1 MLCDDLSSNHWDFA
15 MAFRTLSAGNVLR
28 GAAVALTF
36 SLAATTAHTDNLS
49 PLTKLAGQWAGNGTI
64 DLANGAREAIKCRAS
79 YDVLEE
85 KNNVQLSIR
94 CASDSYNFDMHASAT
109 LASNAI
115 TGSWNEV
122 SRNVAGKISG
132 TATGDRIDV
141 QADSSAFSAG
151 LTLTTHGNKQSVVIK
166 SKEANAAVKGA
177 TISLQ
182 RS

>member
-1 MLCDDLSSNHWDFA
+1 
-15 MAFRTLSAGNVLR
+15 MALRTLSACNALR
-28 GAAVALTF
+28 GAVVVLAV
-36 SLAATTAHTDNLS
+36 SLAATIAHTDTLS
-49 PLTKLAGQWAGNGTI
+49 PFTKLAGQWAGNGTI
-64 DLANGAREAIKCRAS
+64 ELAGGAREVIKCRAS

-115 TGSWNEV
+115 SGSWNEV
-122 SRNVAGKISG
+122 SRNVSGKISG
-132 TATGDRIDV
+132 TAAGDHIDV
-141 QADSSAFSAG
+141 QADSSAFSAS
-151 LTLTTHGNKQSVVIK
+151 LALTTKGDRQSVVIK

>member
-1 MLCDDLSSNHWDFA
+1 LDFI
-15 MAFRTLSAGNVLR
+15 MAFRSLSAGNAVRTASVVLAIWLVTTSGHTQ
-28 GAAVALTF
+28 GA
-36 SLAATTAHTDNLS
+36 S
-49 PLTKLAGQWAGNGTI
+49 PFANLAGQWAGSGTI
-64 DLANGAREAIKCRAS
+64 ELANGARTPIKCRAS

-85 KNNVQLSIR
+85 KNNLQLSIR

-115 TGSWNEV
+115 SGSWNEM

-132 TATGDRIDV
+132 TAEGDHIDV
-141 QADSSAFSAG
+141 VADSAAFTASLAMITRG
-151 LTLTTHGNKQSVVIK
+151 DQQSVVIN
-166 SKEANAAVKGA
+166 SREANTSVKGA